1 MNLGKLKEMVR
12 DKEDQSAAVHGVAE
26 SDMTWLLNN
35 NKQLCFVLNG
45 PVWGVICDAAL
56 DN

>member
-26 SDMTWLLNN
+26 LDMTWLLNN

-45 PVWGVICDAAL
+45 PVLGVIYDAAL